1 VPSIGVDVVVVG
13 AGAAGLAAL
22 AELDGAGTRVL
33 CFEARDRIGGRVLTM
48 RDPLCPIPIELGAE
62 FIHGRPPEIWDI
74 IKSGRL
80 TAYDCAERAV
90 HLKNG
95 KSKNDHDAW
104 ESVDRV
110 MSDMQ
115 RSASEHEDQTF
126 ASFLERSPY
135 PEDAKRL
142 ATSYVEGF
150 NAARKEVVGIASLA
164 EDAKAADEIEGDRSF
179 RILNGYDSVLAQ
191 LLNSIDEIET
201 KLRLNS
207 IIEKIDWKRGAAA
220 VHVRSVLTGAVETV
234 RTRRVIIT
242 VPLGVLQGKA
252 DSPGP
257 IRFEPEPAEVL
268 TAARAL
274 RFGHVIRLVLR
285 FREAFWETNR
295 EISGAGFLFSDER
308 LFPTW
313 WTSLPVHAPVLT
325 GWSAGPH
332 ADELLGKPQS
342 TIVSEAIATLAR
354 ITACPRERL
363 TGLLEAAYSHDW
375 HQDPF
380 VRGAY
385 SYVPAGALAARKTL
399 AQPVADT
406 LYLAGEATNLD
417 GHSATVHGAI
427 ASGKRAAR
435 QCIAAAE
442 TVINKIG

>member
-1 VPSIGVDVVVVG
+1 VPSIDVDVVVIG

-22 AELDGAGTRVL
+22 AELEGTGMRAL
-33 CFEARDRIGGRVLTM
+33 CFEARDRIGGRVFTM

-62 FIHGRPPEIWDI
+62 FVHGRPPEIWDI

-80 TAYDCAERAV
+80 TAYDCVEQAV
-90 HLKNG
+90 HLKDG
-95 KSKNDHDAW
+95 KPKSDRDAW

-110 MSDMQ
+110 MTDMQ

-126 ASFLERSPY
+126 ADFLAQSPY
-135 PEDAKRL
+135 PEEAKRL
-142 ATSYVEGF
+142 VTSYVEGF

-164 EDAKAADEIEGDRSF
+164 EDARAADEIDGDRSF

-191 LLNSIDEIET
+191 LLNSIGGSET

-207 IIEKIDWKRGAAA
+207 IVDRIEWKRGGATLHA
-220 VHVRSVLTGAVETV
+220 RSALTGAVETI
-234 RTRRVIIT
+234 RSRRVIIT
-242 VPLGVLQGKA
+242 APLGVLQGMA
-252 DSPGP
+252 NSPGS
-257 IRFEPEPAEVL
+257 IRFEPEPSGVL
-268 TAARAL
+268 SAARAL

-295 EISGAGFLFSDER
+295 EISRPGFLFSDER

-342 TIVSEAIATLAR
+342 TVISEAIATLAR

-363 TGLLEAAYSHDW
+363 TSLLEAAYSHDW
-375 HQDPF
+375 HGDPF
-380 VRGAY
+380 ARGAY
-385 SYVPAGALAARKTL
+385 SYVPAGALAARKML
-399 AQPVADT
+399 AEPVAET
-406 LYLAGEATNLD
+406 LYFAGEATNLD

-435 QCIAAAE
+435 QCIAR
-442 TVINKIG
+442 G

>member
-1 VPSIGVDVVVVG
+1 VPSIDVDVVVIG

-22 AELDGAGTRVL
+22 AELEGTGMRAL
-33 CFEARDRIGGRVLTM
+33 CFEARDRIGGRVFTV
-48 RDPLCPIPIELGAE
+48 RDPLCPIPLELGAE
-62 FIHGRPPEIWDI
+62 FVHGRPPEIWDI

-80 TAYDCAERAV
+80 TAYDCVEQAV
-90 HLKNG
+90 HLKDG
-95 KSKNDHDAW
+95 KPKSDHDAW
-104 ESVDRV
+104 ETVDRV
-110 MSDMQ
+110 MTDMQ

-135 PEDAKRL
+135 PENAKRM

-164 EDAKAADEIEGDRSF
+164 EDAMAADEIDGDRSF
-179 RILNGYDSVLAQ
+179 RIFNGYDSVLAQ
-191 LLNSIDEIET
+191 LLNSIGGSET

-207 IIEKIDWKRGAAA
+207 IIERIEWKCGAAA
-220 VHVRSVLTGAVETV
+220 VYVRSALTGAVETV
-234 RTRRVIIT
+234 RSRRVIIT
-242 VPLGVLQGKA
+242 VPLGVLQA
-252 DSPGP
+252 TPDSPGS
-257 IRFEPEPAEVL
+257 IRFEPEPSEVL
-268 TAARAL
+268 SAARAL

-285 FREAFWETNR
+285 FREELWENNR
-295 EISGAGFLFSDER
+295 EISDAGFLFSDER

-342 TIVSEAIATLAR
+342 SIISEAIATLAR
-354 ITACPRERL
+354 ITGCPRERL

-375 HQDPF
+375 HRDPF
-380 VRGAY
+380 ARGAY
-385 SYVPAGALAARKTL
+385 SYVPAGALAARKML
-399 AQPVADT
+399 AEPVAET
-406 LYLAGEATNLD
+406 LYFAGEATNLD

-435 QCIAAAE
+435 QCI
-442 TVINKIG
+442 T